1 MIEATFTK
9 RVRYAEVDKMGFLY
23 YGRYA
28 QLYEIGRAELIRDL
42 GISYR
47 DFEEVHKIMMPVVN
61 LECRFKSPA
70 YYDDLLTIHTCLK
83 EMPSRMLTFDHKIV
97 NQDGSILNIGSVK
110 LFFVDMNSGQ
120 KVSCPSFLK
129 EVITPLF

>member
-47 DFEEVHKIMMPVVN
+47 DFEEVHKIVMPVVN

-70 YYDDLLTIHTCLK
+70 YYDALLTIHTCLK

>member
-1 MIEATFTK
+1 
-9 RVRYAEVDKMGFLY
+9 MGFLY

-47 DFEEVHKIMMPVVN
+47 DFEEVHKVMMPVVN

-70 YYDDLLTIHTCLK
+70 HYDDLLTIKTKLK
-83 EMPSRMLTFDHKIV
+83 EFPSRMLTFDHIIL
-97 NQDGSILNIGSVK
+97 NQNGKILNIGSVK
-110 LFFVDMNSGQ
+110 LFFVDMNNGQ
-120 KVSCPSFLK
+120 KISCPPFLK
-129 EVITPLF
+129 KVITPFF

>member
-1 MIEATFTK
+1 MIESTFTK

-47 DFEEVHKIMMPVVN
+47 DFEEVHKVMMPVVN

-70 YYDDLLTIHTCLK
+70 HYDDLLTIKTKLK
-83 EMPSRMLTFDHKIV
+83 EFPSRMLTFDHVIL
-97 NQDGSILNIGSVK
+97 NQNDKVLNIGSVK
-110 LFFVDMNSGQ
+110 LFFVDMNNGQ
-120 KVSCPSFLK
+120 KISCPSFLK
-129 EVITPLF
+129 EVITPFF